1 MAHLEIYRMDDN
13 GKTKGHLIRYRK
25 TFAAAWSALE
35 KRLLPSYVWT
45 SDPLTFWRERIL
57 FLICFIATVFG
68 PIALVPSLRLA
79 YSEGLWIIIL
89 IDCVAY
95 MAVVTILIA
104 RKASFIWRA
113 LVICFLLYALGTSLL
128 FILGPV
134 GAGYIWLFGASVLV
148 STFIGLGAAIW
159 TLVLNTIVLWSVGI
173 FIAYGNPEWIVHVDN
188 ALKKWLVVSTNF
200 LLLNAFVTMTTAFL
214 LNGIKTALLMEQK
227 SSKSLRESEELFR
240 SYLEYAPDGIYLS
253 DLEGNFLYG
262 NRQCEVIIGYRREEL
277 VGKNFLELN
286 ILPEKSLSKA
296 AQLLQANIEGQ
307 PTGPNEIEL
316 ISKQGRLIPVEISTS
331 VVQRM
336 GQRIVLASVRDIT
349 ERKRAESE
357 IQALAKF
364 PSENPDPVLRIARD
378 GTLLYGNEASLSQLP
393 DWHLQAGRA
402 VPSLVRDVA
411 SQALASGTSRLID
424 LEHRKRVYSFFVAP
438 IADTGYANMYGSDI
452 TDRKRAGE
460 VLRESEERFRRIFDE
475 GPFGMILANPDSTIV
490 RANRSFCELLGYS
503 EQELADLNFIDLTY
517 EEDRKKTKEF
527 SEQLFSGRIPVYRL
541 EKRYVKKDGAI
552 VWVNI
557 TASAIH
563 GKEGDVLYLLAIIQ
577 DLTESRKAADKIH
590 LLHYYDGL
598 TGLPNRTFHKELM
611 KRSIEYARRHKEIFA
626 LIYLG
631 LDNFQRINDTLGY
644 GIGDLLLKAVADRL
658 TNSLRKSDLV
668 ARSDDPETASVI
680 SRAGGDEFIVL
691 AHDLNQAHNAARM
704 SRRLLE
710 ELSAPYDLSGHEV
723 FVTASIG
730 MALYP
735 DDGTD
740 VDDLLRNAEKAM
752 RHAKGEG
759 KNNFCFY
766 STSMHSSVQELL
778 TLENDLHRALERKE
792 LLLYYQPQVDTAT
805 RRVTGMEALL
815 RWKHPERGLISP
827 SQFIPIAETSG
838 LILPIGEFVIRTVC
852 KQIKTSQ
859 EAGYQQIKIALNVS
873 GRQFDHQ
880 NLIGIVQEALQDTMI
895 PPQWL
900 ELEITESAI
909 MRDPEKII
917 GILNE
922 LKAMGIR
929 IAIDDFG
936 TGYSSLSYLK
946 RLPLDFL
953 KIDQSFVEGVASDPR
968 DQAIVRTTIV
978 MAHSLNLKTI
988 AEGVET
994 EEQFSFLQEH
1004 GCDEIQGYLFS
1015 RPLPAEE
1022 IPGILAKRYL

>member
-1 MAHLEIYRMDDN
+1 MDDN
-13 GKTKGHLIRYRK
+13 GKTKGHPIRYRK
-25 TFAAAWSALE
+25 TFAAAWSTLE

-57 FLICFIATVFG
+57 FLICFITAVFG
-68 PIALVPSLRLA
+68 PIALVPSILLA
-79 YSEGLWIIIL
+79 YSEGLWIVIL

-95 MAVVTILIA
+95 MAAVAILIA
-104 RKASFIWRA
+104 RKASFVLRA
-113 LVICFLLYALGTSLL
+113 LAICFLLYALGTSLL

-134 GAGYIWLFGASVLV
+134 GAGYIWLFGASVLI

-159 TLVLNTIVLWSVGI
+159 TLALNAIVLMAVGI
-173 FIAYGNPEWIVHVDN
+173 FIAYGNPEWTVHLDN
-188 ALKKWLVVSTNF
+188 ALKKWLVMSTNF

-214 LNGIKTALLMEQK
+214 LNGMKTALLIEQK
-227 SSKSLRESEELFR
+227 
-240 SYLEYAPDGIYLS
+240 
-253 DLEGNFLYG
+253 
-262 NRQCEVIIGYRREEL
+262 
-277 VGKNFLELN
+277 
-286 ILPEKSLSKA
+286 
-296 AQLLQANIEGQ
+296 
-307 PTGPNEIEL
+307 
-316 ISKQGRLIPVEISTS
+316 ISK
-331 VVQRM
+331 
-336 GQRIVLASVRDIT
+336 D
-349 ERKRAESE
+349 
-357 IQALAKF
+357 
-364 PSENPDPVLRIARD
+364 
-378 GTLLYGNEASLSQLP
+378 
-393 DWHLQAGRA
+393 
-402 VPSLVRDVA
+402 
-411 SQALASGTSRLID
+411 
-424 LEHRKRVYSFFVAP
+424 
-438 IADTGYANMYGSDI
+438 
-452 TDRKRAGE
+452 
-460 VLRESEERFRRIFDE
+460 LRESEERFRRIFDE
-475 GPFGMILANPDSTIV
+475 GPFGMILGNPDPTIV

-503 EQELADLNFIDLTY
+503 EQELVDLNFIDLTY
-517 EEDRKKTKEF
+517 EEDRKKTQEF
-527 SEQLFSGRIPVYRL
+527 SEQLFAGRLPVYRL
-541 EKRYVKKDGAI
+541 EKRYVKKNGAI

-611 KRSIEYARRHKEIFA
+611 KRSIEYARRHKEMFA

-668 ARSDDPETASVI
+668 ARSDDPETASVV

-723 FVTASIG
+723 FITASIG

-740 VDDLLRNAEKAM
+740 ADDLLKNAEKAM

-766 STSMHSSVQELL
+766 SISMHSSVLELL

-852 KQIKTSQ
+852 KQIKTLQ

-880 NLIGIVQEALQDTMI
+880 NLIGIVQEALEDTRI
-895 PPQWL
+895 PPQCL

-994 EEQFSFLQEH
+994 EEQFSFLQDQ

-1022 IPGILAKRYL
+1022 TPGDFGEKISMTRNQREDYDQENVKNILEKR